1 MKKIIGKYA
10 NMKNKHIINANLYRL
25 VIIRLG
31 RSQNKPNTAKMSELW
46 VIVVTNVVQSYRG
59 TVRIFSLMIYS
70 TNIQRLMI
78 YSTNIQRLFI
88 SQLHLKCC
96 IANELVQ
103 GGQKGFP
110 CDKKGQI

>member
-70 TNIQRLMI
+70 TNIQRL
-78 YSTNIQRLFI
+78 FI